1 MLDYNRVADEYAR
14 NRQIN
19 PEVLQALMSTSSVG
33 KESVVLEVGCGT
45 GNYIIALVANTGCR
59 GWGIEPS
66 IEMLSRARARAS
78 SVRFEQ
84 ASAENIGLAPNV
96 FDLVFSVDVIHHVSD
111 CAAYFQG
118 AYRVLKLGGR
128 LCTVTDSAAI
138 IQRRQPLS
146 VYFPETITPE
156 LKRYPTT
163 ADLTAWMQRAGFVDV
178 REQEVEFPYE
188 ITDLQTY
195 REKAFSAL
203 HLISEAAFQSGIERM
218 EADLRDAGKIQGVS
232 RYVLLWGTKLE

>member
-1 MLDYNRVADEYAR
+1 MDYNRLAAEYAR

-19 PEVLQALMSTSSVG
+19 PEVLQALIEGGPVKSSST
-33 KESVVLEVGCGT
+33 VLEVGCGT
-45 GNYIIALVANTGCR
+45 GNYIITLAASTGCQ

-66 IEMLSRARARAS
+66 IEMLSRARARVS

-84 ASAENIGLAPNV
+84 ASAENIALAANV
-96 FDLVFSVDVIHHVSD
+96 FDLVFSVDVIHHVTD
-111 CAAYFQG
+111 CRAYFQG
-118 AYRVLKLGGR
+118 DYRVLKPGGR

-156 LKRYPTT
+156 LKRYPRT
-163 ADLTAWMQRAGFVDV
+163 ADLTGWMQRAGFIDV
-178 REQEVEFPYE
+178 QEREVEFPYE
-188 ITDLQTY
+188 ITDLQPY

-203 HLISEAAFQSGIERM
+203 HLISEAAFLTGIERM
-218 EADLRDAGKIQGVS
+218 EADLRDAGKIRGAS
-232 RYVLLWGTKLE
+232 RYVLLWGMKPY